1 MKSSDSISSYGGCF
15 AILIVLVILLVIIG

>member
-1 MKSSDSISSYGGCF
+1 MSSYGGCF